1 MILRSAKREGGFTMV
16 ELAIVCVM
24 IAILTAMAIPVSRYA
39 LKRQK
44 ELELRYDLRMMRTA
58 VDKFKQYSDSGLIPI
73 ELDTEGYPKDL
84 DILVKGVEQVGQ
96 LHKRLKFLRRI
107 PVDPTTGKTEWGLR
121 SIQDEADSTSWGG
134 QNVYDVYS
142 LSTARAIDKSRYKDW

>member
-1 MILRSAKREGGFTMV
+1 MNSRRRERGFTMV

-24 IAILTAMAIPVSRYA
+24 IAILTAMAIPVSRYS

-44 ELELRYDLRMMRTA
+44 EIELHYDLRLMRTA
-58 VDKFKQYSDSGLIPI
+58 IDKFKQYSDSGLIPI

-84 DILVKGVEQVGQ
+84 EVLVKGVDQVGQ
-96 LHKRLKFLRRI
+96 LHKKLKFLRRV
-107 PVDPTTGKTEWGLR
+107 PVDPMTGKAEWGLR
-121 SIQDEADSTSWGG
+121 SIQDEAISTSWGG

-142 LSTARAIDKSRYKDW
+142 LSTATAIDKSRYRDW